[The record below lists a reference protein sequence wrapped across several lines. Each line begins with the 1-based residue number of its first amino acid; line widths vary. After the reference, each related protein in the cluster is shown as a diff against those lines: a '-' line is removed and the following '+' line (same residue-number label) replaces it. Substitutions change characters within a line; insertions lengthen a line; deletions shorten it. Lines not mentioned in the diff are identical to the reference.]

1 MMKAHVKNCYDIRIG
16 NCYFSRISCIT
27 RYLSDAV
34 LLCVHCRYMIA
45 WQLGHIDPIL
55 PRIR

>member
-1 MMKAHVKNCYDIRIG
+1 
-16 NCYFSRISCIT
+16 
-27 RYLSDAV
+27 
-34 LLCVHCRYMIA
+34 MIA